1 NPDRNM
7 DQILQMGAMAG
18 TSWFFGSGDNGAIGE
33 SYPTSSPY
41 VVAVG
46 GTLLVL
52 DSGGNYLG
60 EKLWGLAGAGC
71 TYKEPPT
78 PWQNGLD
85 PNCIG
90 GRAFPDVVA
99 NAGAKSDVYV
109 NGDPS
114 VISGT
119 SISTPLWAAFAT
131 TWNNNNIANSRPKI
145 GFL

>member
-1 NPDRNM
+1 
-7 DQILQMGAMAG
+7 
-18 TSWFFGSGDNGAIGE
+18 
-33 SYPTSSPY
+33 
-41 VVAVG
+41 
-46 GTLLVL
+46 
-52 DSGGNYLG
+52 
-60 EKLWGLAGAGC
+60 WGLAGAGC

-145 GFL
+145 GFLAPILYSLGQSFHASKNFYDITSGTNGLTPGPGFDEASGWGSPDVDKLANNLVDLEYLGATN